1 MAEASIE
8 ASIVFFCPFP
18 SPHLSFLSASWY
30 HLQNIL
36 STPKSSSQPVLLGKS
51 RLKQQRMKLRSTT
64 GTSALK
70 LPTTDY
76 VLDPSKWPGCL
87 LCARQL
93 PAAEIRQWSGT
104 WPLPSGSLESSGKD
118 LWLRIS
124 SNSCWNTKIHLHL
137 VFLVHEAPSNCQKN
151 PLLRLLQNIPFSLW
165 PRFPWLQFTCD
176 SHNICLILKFIW

>member
-51 RLKQQRMKLRSTT
+51 RLKQQRTKLRSTT

-118 LWLRIS
+118 LWLRIP
-124 SNSCWNTKIHLHL
+124 SNSC
-137 VFLVHEAPSNCQKN
+137 
-151 PLLRLLQNIPFSLW
+151 
-165 PRFPWLQFTCD
+165 
-176 SHNICLILKFIW
+176 